1 MRLTEKIARKL
12 AGGLQ
17 TNYERAFGW
26 YGSTSN
32 ESEMARSS
40 ECAG

>member
-1 MRLTEKIARKL
+1 MHLTEKIVRKL

-32 ESEMARSS
+32 ESEMASSS
-40 ECAG
+40 EGTG